1 MKVRVILA
9 CFLAGIFSSS
19 PFASALTFDLNTPFG
34 LEAGTA
40 LPEPLL
46 TAVFDDVTG
55 GVELK
60 LSAPG
65 LPTSSFV
72 TEWYFNLSPFTE
84 IDPVQQAP
92 LTDPR
97 LQGYSLSQNGIS
109 AGPEGSTVGEGFD
122 FSMTF
127 SSASADVLF
136 GSQQTATFLFSSNF
150 TPGILADWFNE
161 LNAAGAFYAAAKI
174 MNTENDL
181 VSWIASGPSTGP
193 TPPTQPVP
201 EPESLLLSGIG
212 LIGLA
217 FFWRRKKFLN

>member
-9 CFLAGIFSSS
+9 CFLAAIFSFTPS
-19 PFASALTFDLNTPFG
+19 ASALTFDLNTPFG

-55 GVELK
+55 GVGLK

-65 LPTSSFV
+65 LPANSYV

-97 LQGYSLSQNGIS
+97 LQGYSLSQNGIT
-109 AGPEGSTVGEGFD
+109 AGPQGSTVGEGFD
-122 FSMTF
+122 FSMAF
-127 SSASADVLF
+127 SSPGNLF
-136 GSQQTATFLFSSNF
+136 ESQESATFLVSSK

-161 LNAAGAFYAAAKI
+161 LNTAGAFYAAAKI
-174 MNTENDL
+174 MNYSDAGEF
-181 VSWIASGPSTGP
+181 WIASGPSTGP

-217 FFWRRKKFLN
+217 FFWRRKRFLN